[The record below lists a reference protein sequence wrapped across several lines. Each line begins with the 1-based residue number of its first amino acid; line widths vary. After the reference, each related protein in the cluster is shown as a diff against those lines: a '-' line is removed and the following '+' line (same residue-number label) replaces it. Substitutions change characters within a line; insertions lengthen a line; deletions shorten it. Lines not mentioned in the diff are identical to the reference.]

1 RYAFGCTTSA
11 SVEAGLT
18 HNWPVPERGAR
29 REPRRSGATRG
40 RNVPAGCEH
49 GRGSGRW
56 WEAGRDPGQPTGCA
70 GLAAATHEPL
80 VMRQDLLARRARS
93 TTSPITEPSAATSSG
108 VEVLPREKR
117 REPRARASSAPMARR
132 TWLGWA
138 TPAV

>member
-1 RYAFGCTTSA
+1 MRPMPYTRWLAGDDGYFPPSARGARVSGSGPLRYAFGCTTSA

-93 TTSPITEPSAATSSG
+93 TTSPIT
-108 VEVLPREKR
+108 
-117 REPRARASSAPMARR
+117 
-132 TWLGWA
+132 
-138 TPAV
+138 